1 MHAPPFISLGQ
12 ALDLG
17 LGAERKQNKSLPVSS
32 SNSAHSNSSHS
43 QSSQRERQPTTGRNY
58 LFIRLVF
65 LGGFFMRIFFNPE
78 SFFFFFPLQSK
89 MEWKGKDHRWRA
101 KQKSPES
108 REIFP
113 KRATRSVAV
122 AGVIAWTRRHGGR
135 TNGLVFF
142 VEVKNNFLNYD

>member
-65 LGGFFMRIFFNPE
+65 GGVFSFVRIFFNPE
-78 SFFFFFPLQSK
+78 SFFFPLQSK

-135 TNGLVFF
+135 TNGSVFF

>member
-78 SFFFFFPLQSK
+78 SFFFFFLS
-89 MEWKGKDHRWRA
+89 RA
-101 KQKSPES
+101 KWNEKEKTTAEERNKKVQRVVKYFQNERRGLWRS
-108 REIFP
+108 R
-113 KRATRSVAV
+113 A
-122 AGVIAWTRRHGGR
+122 
-135 TNGLVFF
+135 L
-142 VEVKNNFLNYD
+142 

>member
-78 SFFFFFPLQSK
+78 SFFFFFS
-89 MEWKGKDHRWRA
+89 
-101 KQKSPES
+101 SPEQNGMKRKRPPLKSETKKS
-108 REIFP
+108 RESWNIS
-113 KRATRSVAV
+113 KTSDEVC
-122 AGVIAWTRRHGGR
+122 GGR
-135 TNGLVFF
+135 GRYSVDSASWWKDEWFSVFCRS
-142 VEVKNNFLNYD
+142 